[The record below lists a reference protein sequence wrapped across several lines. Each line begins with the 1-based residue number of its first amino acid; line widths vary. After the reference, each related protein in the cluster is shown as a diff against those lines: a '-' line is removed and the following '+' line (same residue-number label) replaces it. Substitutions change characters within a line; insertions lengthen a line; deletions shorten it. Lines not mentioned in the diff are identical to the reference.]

1 VASIRC
7 KSSTNRLFLDFQY
20 KGKRCREFT
29 ALDETPANRKKLET
43 LLKRIEA
50 EITLGSF
57 DYQAYFPGSNN
68 VAKFQQASHS
78 QIAMQKNSALFGDFL
93 EVWYDEIRVTWRES
107 YRRTIR
113 GIIDNRLLPAFE
125 KKEVGSITK
134 ADLLQFRAQLT
145 KVTRKNGKSLSAT
158 HINRHMKVLRMIL
171 NEAADRFD
179 FTSPYRNIK
188 PLKIQK
194 TDIDPFTLKEIK
206 LILSTVRS
214 DFKHYF
220 TTRFFSG
227 MRTGEIDGLK
237 WKYVDFERRQIM
249 IRETVVAGRVEYTK
263 TDGSQ
268 RDIDMSPPV
277 YDALMQQHQ
286 FTSDNDYVFC
296 TLAGT
301 ALGHDNVTK
310 RVWYPLLAHLGL
322 RKRRPYQTRHTAA
335 TLWLASGENPEWIA
349 RQMGHANTEMLF
361 RVYSRYVP
369 NLTRRDGSAFDRLMT
384 THFADTTE
392 D

>member
-1 VASIRC
+1 
-7 KSSTNRLFLDFQY
+7 LFLDFQY

-29 ALDETPANRKKLET
+29 ALDENPANRKKLER

-50 EITLGSF
+50 EIRLGSF

-68 VAKFQQASHS
+68 VAKFQQASYS

-286 FTSDNDYVFC
+286 FTGDNDYVFC